1 MRSNPII
8 GPKAPLGQGGP
19 GASRTGP
26 SGQRSGGFSSGG
38 GAPRSQP
45 AANQSLNN
53 DWFTAA
59 LNKKK

>member
-1 MRSNPII
+1 MRSKPVI

-19 GASRTGP
+19 RPGP
-26 SGQRSGGFSSGG
+26 GGPGQNRGNFGG